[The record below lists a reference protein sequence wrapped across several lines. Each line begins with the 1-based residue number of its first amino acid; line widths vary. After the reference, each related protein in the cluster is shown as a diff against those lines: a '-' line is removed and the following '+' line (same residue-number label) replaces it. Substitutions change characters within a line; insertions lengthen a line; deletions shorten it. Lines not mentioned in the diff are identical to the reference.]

1 MFSGIIENIGT
12 VKEYKK
18 LKDYLLVLDTDLNF
32 KDVKKGSSVCCNG
45 VCLTVTSKK
54 KLSKK
59 TRLSFDVSKE
69 TVNCTNFNDIRI
81 GDLINIEKSLRVGD
95 EISGHFVFGHVDD
108 TASLASSIKIGG
120 SYELKFKISKKLSKF
135 IAKKGSVAINGISLT
150 INNFK
155 KGEICLNILKK
166 DWSPILTIK
175 KVLLGIS
182 ALLTNPNPD
191 DPLQSDVADIYIKN
205 KKLYEQNVKEY
216 VLAYDKT
223 KSILNNS
230 KPKKVIVVPG
240 KIINIVL

>member
-18 LKDYLLVLDTDLNF
+18 LKDYRLVLDTDLNF

-69 TVNCTNFNDIRI
+69 TVNCTNFNHIKI
-81 GDLINIEKSLRVGD
+81 GDLVNIEKSLRVGD

-108 TASLASSIKIGG
+108 TASLVSSIKIGG

-135 IAKKGSVAINGISLT
+135 IAKISVY
-150 INNFK
+150 F
-155 KGEICLNILKK
+155 
-166 DWSPILTIK
+166 PF
-175 KVLLGIS
+175 
-182 ALLTNPNPD
+182 
-191 DPLQSDVADIYIKN
+191 
-205 KKLYEQNVKEY
+205 
-216 VLAYDKT
+216 
-223 KSILNNS
+223 
-230 KPKKVIVVPG
+230 
-240 KIINIVL
+240 